1 MGLASIG
8 RNGRHNPHSIA
19 HISAL
24 IPKCSLN
31 LLSLVF
37 KEKTPPVL
45 ERVPTNVA
53 ANVQK
58 RAGSTGIG
66 IVVAVDD
73 EAFVGAKKL
82 KSFCTDVVFHAWYSC
97 TEILRWSEK
106 IKIVLYRCCFLMLG
120 TVLRRSYIK
129 RARKRSET
137 ICR

>member
-1 MGLASIG
+1 MGG
-8 RNGRHNPHSIA
+8 TNPRSIA

-97 TEILRWSEK
+97 TEILRWCEK

-120 TVLRRSYIK
+120 TVVRRSYIK
-129 RARKRSET
+129 TKKKSSKT